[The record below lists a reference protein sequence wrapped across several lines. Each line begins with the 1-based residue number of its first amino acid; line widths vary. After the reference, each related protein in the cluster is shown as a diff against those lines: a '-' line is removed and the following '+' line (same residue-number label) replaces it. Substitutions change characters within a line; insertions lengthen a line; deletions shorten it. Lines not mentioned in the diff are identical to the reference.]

1 MSTKRTLGMFPTFD
15 RSGVATRASHYCAGC
30 GHGILHKLIT
40 EALVELGL
48 QDRTVMVSPIGCAVF
63 GYYYWDV
70 GNIGAAHGRA
80 PAVATAI
87 KRTIPGAVVVSY
99 QGDGDLA
106 AIGFNCAVQAANRG
120 ERFAT
125 FMVNNCTYGMTG
137 GQMSPTSL
145 IGQRTLTSPLG
156 RVAAT
161 EGFPL
166 RIAEIMNQLQA
177 PIYIARCSV
186 ADTPRILQAKKIIRK
201 AIELQR
207 DGKGYVYVEVLSP
220 CPTVMGLDS
229 VAAARFVSE
238 QMEEVF
244 PLGIFRDTSDQAVP
258 PPIATPLALSAL
270 FAKNNDRDFPP
281 PKLDPS
287 YAERRMI
294 FGGSGG
300 QGILLLGLSVI
311 EAGAI
316 ANRFVSWYPSYG
328 PEQRG
333 GFVSCS
339 LVVGGQ
345 PVGAPIVENPDILV
359 CMTRP
364 MLDHFLPLVK
374 PGGMV
379 FYDSLILDADA
390 PTRADVR
397 TIAVPATE
405 LAAVNGSNRAANT
418 VMLAALLH
426 TNVIGLPE
434 EAIVHARDGALRKK
448 PKLVQQ
454 NRRIFEAGL
463 AWCREHLPVIGE
475 KAVEVKVEV

>member
-1 MSTKRTLGMFPTFD
+1 MSTKRTVGMYASFD
-15 RSGVATRASHYCAGC
+15 RSGAATRSSHYCAGC

-48 QDRTVMVSPIGCAVF
+48 QDRTIMVSPIGCAVF

-80 PAVATAI
+80 PAVATAVN
-87 KRTIPGAVVVSY
+87 RTIPGAVVISY

-106 AIGFNCAVQAANRG
+106 AIGFNGAVQAANRG
-120 ERFAT
+120 ERMVT

-137 GQMSPTSL
+137 GQMSPTTL
-145 IGQRTLTSPLG
+145 LGQRTLTSPLG
-156 RVAAT
+156 RAAAT
-161 EGFPL
+161 EGYPL
-166 RIAEIMNQLQA
+166 RVAEIINQLQA

-186 ADTPRILQAKKIIRK
+186 ADTPRILQTKKIVRK

-220 CPTVMGLDS
+220 CPTVLGLDS
-229 VAAARFVSE
+229 LAAARYVTE
-238 QMEEVF
+238 QMEQVF
-244 PLGIFRDTSDQAVP
+244 PLGILRDTNDQAAP
-258 PPIATPLALSAL
+258 APAPATPLALPDL
-270 FAKNNDRDFPP
+270 FAKYSDRDFPP
-281 PKLDPS
+281 PQPDPA

-300 QGILLLGLSVI
+300 QGILVLGLSVI

-316 ANRFVSWYPSYG
+316 AHRFVTWYPTYG

-333 GFVSCS
+333 GSVSCS

-345 PVGAPIVENPDILV
+345 PVGAPNVEHPDILV

-364 MLDHFLPLVK
+364 MLDHFLPMVK
-374 PGGMV
+374 SGGMV
-379 FYDSLILDADA
+379 FCDSLILGHDA
-390 PTRADVR
+390 PVRSDVR
-397 TIAVPATE
+397 MISVPATE
-405 LAAVNGSNRAANT
+405 LAAANGSNRAANT

-426 TNVIGLPE
+426 TNATGLPA
-434 EAIVHARDGALRKK
+434 EAILHARDGALRKK
-448 PKLVQQ
+448 PKLVEQ
-454 NRRIFEAGL
+454 NRKIFEAGL
-463 AWCREHLPVIGE
+463 AWCREHLKIMGQ
-475 KAVEVKVEV
+475 

>member
-1 MSTKRTLGMFPTFD
+1 MSSKRTVGMFASFD
-15 RSGVATRASHYCAGC
+15 RSGMATRSSHYCAGC

-48 QDRTVMVSPIGCAVF
+48 QDRTVVISSIGCSVF
-63 GYYYWDV
+63 GYYYWDA

-80 PAVATAI
+80 PAVATAVS
-87 KRTIPGAVVVSY
+87 RTIPQAVLLAY

-120 ERFAT
+120 ERMVT

-161 EGFPL
+161 EGYPL
-166 RIAEIMNQLQA
+166 RVAEILNQLQA
-177 PIYIARCSV
+177 PVYIARCSV
-186 ADTPRILQAKKIIRK
+186 ADTPRILQTKKIVRK
-201 AIELQR
+201 AMELQR

-229 VAAARFVSE
+229 LAAARFVTE
-238 QMEEVF
+238 QMEKEF
-244 PLGIFRDTSDQAVP
+244 PLGIFRDTSDQVAP
-258 PPIATPLALSAL
+258 PPPPVAPLSLADL
-270 FAKNNDRDFPP
+270 FAQSGGRDFPLP
-281 PKLDPS
+281 AADPS

-300 QGILLLGLSVI
+300 QGILMLGLGVI

-316 ANRFVSWYPSYG
+316 AQRFVTWCPTYG

-333 GFVSCS
+333 GFASCA
-339 LVVGGQ
+339 LVVSGQ
-345 PVGAPIVENPDILV
+345 PVGAPHVEHPDILV
-359 CMTRP
+359 CLTRP
-364 MLDHFLPLVK
+364 VLDRFLPAVK
-374 PGGMV
+374 PGGLV
-379 FYDSLILDADA
+379 ICDSLILDKDA
-390 PTRADVR
+390 PARRDVR

-405 LAAVNGSNRAANT
+405 LSAANGSTRAANT

-426 TNVIGLPE
+426 TNATGLPA
-434 EAIVHARDGALRKK
+434 EAILHGRDGALRKK
-448 PKLVQQ
+448 PKLIEQ
-454 NRRIFEAGL
+454 NRKVFEAGL
-463 AWCREHLPVIGE
+463 AWCREHLP
-475 KAVEVKVEV
+475 